1 MREITSTDIIKTGL
15 INSCVNFDAKS
26 FIPFLMSQNV
36 QTGMPNKIRFYQFF
50 KQMIDCSKEG
60 SIGKLTPK
68 MEMNNSK
75 TKKYLN
81 FYDETHKHPRLSIEI
96 KETENTIYIDTLP
109 F

>member
-1 MREITSTDIIKTGL
+1 MREISSTEIIKSEL
-15 INSCVNFDAKS
+15 INSCVSFDAKS

-36 QTGMPNKIRFYQFF
+36 QTGMPNKTRFYQFF
-50 KQMIDCSKEG
+50 KQMINCSKQS

-68 MEMNNSK
+68 MESNHNK
-75 TKKYLN
+75 TKKYLK
-81 FYDETHKHPRLSIEI
+81 FYDETHKYSRLSIEI